1 MINQTTMSRPVPPMS
16 APRLLHLTADHPDSI
31 QPHKTPAVSGLL
43 ATATWADNLVVSL
56 NRSASPAGTDRFIDD
71 GAGVLATR
79 YLGLPYGIGLAQWM
93 AQVARRVE
101 TQLGRMG
108 RQIDLI
114 HAHKLTFEGLAAQAL
129 GQRLGVPHVV
139 TVRGHTDH
147 RVVAAKPLLRARY
160 RDILQSAGR
169 VFFIAPWS
177 LRRLQEQLDIEIP
190 HAVML
195 PNICRRMDQ
204 PQAMGAPTNR
214 FVSLFH
220 FKNWRV
226 KNIENVFAAV
236 ARLQQAGVDVGL
248 DVIGAAD
255 DAQLGAMQALATRH
269 GVARWV
275 RCLPAMT
282 HAQLQG
288 QLGQYAG
295 LVLPSY
301 PETFGMVYIEALSA
315 GLPVIHARDSGVD
328 GYFSDPLLASSV
340 DHRDPSSIATAMHQL
355 LQRTDLSRAAVQRFC
370 ADGGLAQFGGP
381 AVGAAYRTA
390 VEQSMQAHAV
400 KRHARPA

>member
-1 MINQTTMSRPVPPMS
+1 MPIQAIMSGPAPTPA

-31 QPHKTPAVSGLL
+31 QPNKTPAVSGLL

-56 NRSASPAGTDRFIDD
+56 NRAAMPAGTGRFIDD
-71 GAGVLATR
+71 GGGLLAMR
-79 YLGLPYGIGLAQWM
+79 YFGLPYGIGLAVWM
-93 AQVARRVE
+93 AQVARRVQA
-101 TQLGRMG
+101 QLGRMG
-108 RQIDLI
+108 RGVDLI
-114 HAHKLTFEGLAAQAL
+114 HAHKLTFEGLAAQNL
-129 GQRLGVPHVV
+129 GQRLGVPYVV

-147 RVVAAKPLLRARY
+147 RVLAAKPLLRSRY

-177 LRRLQEQLDIEIP
+177 LRRLQEQLDMEIP
-190 HAVML
+190 QAVML
-195 PNICRRMDQ
+195 PNICRRMDA
-204 PQAMGAPTNR
+204 PQALASPTNR

-220 FKNWRV
+220 FRNWRV
-226 KNIENVFAAV
+226 KNVETVFAAV

-255 DAQLGAMQALATRH
+255 DAELGAMQGLAARH
-269 GVARWV
+269 GVAPWV
-275 RCLPAMT
+275 RCLPAMS

-315 GLPVIHARDSGVD
+315 GLPVIHARNSGID
-328 GYFSDPLLASSV
+328 GYFDDELLARPV
-340 DHRDPSSIATAMHQL
+340 DRCNIPALAEAMRNTLVLRDVA
-355 LQRTDLSRAAVQRFC
+355 RARVKFFC
-370 ADGGLAQFGGP
+370 ESGGLRRFG
-381 AVGAAYRTA
+381 ARSVGQDYRSA
-390 VEQSMQAHAV
+390 ISFVAKGIFQ
-400 KRHARPA
+400 